1 MKLAGFSRTMG
12 IIFHYIPTSVCER
25 KPREWIF
32 FFRLYFLR
40 AFGRAAIIVGAFG
53 HVEIWPSALPSADY
67 ARAICYLL
75 FEHTDGD
82 SVWEFRANMHVWCF
96 IWMCVE
102 EPAPNQAENRK
113 MLIHNFMCEQR
124 APHALNL
131 ERKAD
136 SKWFVVFNK

>member
-1 MKLAGFSRTMG
+1 MFRLNIYKYYAYFKIPRMKLAGFSRTMG

-32 FFRLYFLR
+32 SSCLAGRLYFLR

-75 FEHTDGD
+75 FEHTDGECMRI
-82 SVWEFRANMHVWCF
+82 SRIC
-96 IWMCVE
+96 MCDVSYGCVLRN
-102 EPAPNQAENRK
+102 PRRTRPK
-113 MLIHNFMCEQR
+113 I
-124 APHALNL
+124 
-131 ERKAD
+131 ERC
-136 SKWFVVFNK
+136 